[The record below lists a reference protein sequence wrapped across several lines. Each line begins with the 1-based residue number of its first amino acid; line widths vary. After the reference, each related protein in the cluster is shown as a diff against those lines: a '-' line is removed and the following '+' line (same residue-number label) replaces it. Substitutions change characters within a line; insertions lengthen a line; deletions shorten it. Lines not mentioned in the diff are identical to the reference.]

1 MMPANLPHAT
11 LSLAPHFLYG
21 QTFHVE
27 GCARDPTSF
36 GLELSAG
43 SKPVE
48 AIDAVLTSYKEG
60 LQDADPR
67 IRAIYI
73 DRILCTMSAEL
84 IVMRH
89 VRREPYFSR
98 VVEVL
103 RDNRKFKGVCGLCQH
118 FRLAPGANEDCWEL
132 HNPDSRHVS
141 CTRNGRCSR
150 VERRQGLE
158 VFQESAGLG
167 MVSINM
173 RYSYPEIK
181 SIVDGSEVSVQ
192 STFFSQIILAGLAVV
207 HLHV

>member
-11 LSLAPHFLYG
+11 VSLAPHFLYG
-21 QTFHVE
+21 QTFHVD

-43 SKPVE
+43 SKHAE
-48 AIDAVLTSYKEG
+48 AIYAVLTCYKEG
-60 LQDADPR
+60 LQDSDSR

-98 VVEVL
+98 VVEIL

-118 FRLAPGANEDCWEL
+118 FRLTPSANEDCWKM
-132 HNPDSRHVS
+132 HNLDSGSVS
-141 CTRNGRCSR
+141 STRN
-150 VERRQGLE
+150 
-158 VFQESAGLG
+158 
-167 MVSINM
+167 
-173 RYSYPEIK
+173 
-181 SIVDGSEVSVQ
+181 
-192 STFFSQIILAGLAVV
+192 
-207 HLHV
+207 